1 MDQTL
6 QLKDRLSHW
15 QENNL
20 NVCELIMD
28 KQNVFYPYNTI
39 YSNTNIEKLLIH
51 TSGWMKLKSI
61 TQRERYNIL
70 ITFSSSFFVEK

>member
-61 TQRERYNIL
+61 TLRERCKQ
-70 ITFSSSFFVEK
+70 FHS

>member
-20 NVCELIMD
+20 NVCELKMD

-61 TQRERYNIL
+61 TLRERCKQFHL
-70 ITFSSSFFVEK
+70 

>member
-1 MDQTL
+1 MEKKEQTTDRNNKTKSKTVDLISGLLMTALNVNTL
-6 QLKDRLSHW
+6 QITNKRQRLSHW

-39 YSNTNIEKLLIH
+39 
-51 TSGWMKLKSI
+51 
-61 TQRERYNIL
+61 
-70 ITFSSSFFVEK
+70 